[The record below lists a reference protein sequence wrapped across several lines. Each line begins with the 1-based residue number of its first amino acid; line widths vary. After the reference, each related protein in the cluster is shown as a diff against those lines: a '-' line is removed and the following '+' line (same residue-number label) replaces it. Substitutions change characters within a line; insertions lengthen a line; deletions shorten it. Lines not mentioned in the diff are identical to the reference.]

1 LTGRHPTQMKKL
13 AKLYLESPLTIEK
26 PKLIS
31 KLLNISYNAAYNLK
45 IRFLKLS
52 RNRQLCPECLTPMII
67 PEREL
72 ICPKCGFTYIIPELT
87 SNTNL
92 NSDNMLYDLGSY
104 RLRSGERRGQDR
116 LLQESLDEIKSV
128 LESFS
133 LKEKILD
140 EAGKLVRKYVEVI
153 YDGRATSMNRFKVCV
168 NALAKL
174 STLEP
179 QVKNVLYW
187 YLWFGPLHLKSS
199 DTLTKST
206 KSVSTIEEV
215 PKIG

>member
-1 LTGRHPTQMKKL
+1 MKKL

-31 KLLNISYNAAYNLK
+31 ELLNISYNAAYNLK
-45 IRFLKLS
+45 ARFLKLS

-72 ICPKCGFTYIIPELT
+72 VCPKCGYSYIIPELT

-104 RLRSGERRGQDR
+104 RLRSGERKGQDR
-116 LLQESLDEIKSV
+116 LLQESLDEIKSI
-128 LESFS
+128 LECLS
-133 LKEKILD
+133 LREKILD
-140 EAGKLVRKYVEVI
+140 EAGKLARKYVEVI
-153 YDGRATSMNRFKVCV
+153 YDGRATSINRFKVCV
-168 NALAKL
+168 NTLAKL

-179 QVKNVLYW
+179 QIKNVLNW
-187 YLWFGPLHLKSS
+187 YQWFGPLLLRSS

-206 KSVSTIEEV
+206 KSFSPIEGVLNIE
-215 PKIG
+215 